1 MPKSPLSAVLQ
12 DERASIDQQI
22 QKLERR
28 RTGIDELLKQYSDS
42 ASPAGRTTKP
52 ASTQKGALSN
62 MEMVRQVLKAKHA
75 EMNVKEIRVGIR
87 EKFRVEASKNLP
99 QLLHKAFH
107 EQVECIQEWP
117 YSEVRPVDMEGKP
130 ESFLEWF

>member
-99 QLLHKAFH
+99 QLLHKASTNKSSVYKNGRT
-107 EQVECIQEWP
+107 QKYGLLTW
-117 YSEVRPVDMEGKP
+117 K
-130 ESFLEWF
+130 ESRKAS